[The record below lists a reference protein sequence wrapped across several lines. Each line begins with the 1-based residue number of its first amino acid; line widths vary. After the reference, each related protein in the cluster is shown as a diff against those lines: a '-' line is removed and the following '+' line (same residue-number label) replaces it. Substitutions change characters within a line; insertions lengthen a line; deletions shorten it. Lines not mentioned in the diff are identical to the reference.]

1 VTRSFRQIPA
11 SLAHQIRLI
20 MTDVDGTLTSDGE
33 RFEPSVAE
41 CVGRLQS
48 SGVTVGL
55 VSGRDLPRL
64 LAIVDRLGIRGP
76 LIAENGGVARLTP
89 QGSDLELGYS
99 RSPAVQAV
107 ARLESLFPGS
117 IIELDDNRNRKVD
130 FTISSDRIPADVLRQ
145 HVPGLQVMDSG
156 YMIHLMPEGI
166 SKGGTLRH
174 VISEIGVSAGQVMVF
189 GDSTTDLSLFLDF
202 ENSVLVHNP
211 LLSQEQRQAMKGATA
226 FESEMEVARGF
237 CEVTELI
244 MRMRRT

>member
-1 VTRSFRQIPA
+1 
-11 SLAHQIRLI
+11 
-20 MTDVDGTLTSDGE
+20 MTDVDGTLTTDGDH
-33 RFEPSVAE
+33 FEPAVADSVA
-41 CVGRLQS
+41 RLQS
-48 SGVTVGL
+48 SGIKVGL

-89 QGSDLELGYS
+89 QGADLELGYS

-107 ARLESLFPGS
+107 AKLKSLFPGS

-130 FTISSDRIPADVLRQ
+130 FTISSEAIPVDILRQ

-174 VISEIGVSAGQVMVF
+174 VISKIGVSAGEVMVF
-189 GDSTTDLSLFLDF
+189 GDSTTDLSLFLEF

-211 LLSQEQRQAMKGATA
+211 LLSQEQRQAVKGATA
-226 FESEMEVARGF
+226 FESEMEVAQGF
-237 CEVTELI
+237 CEATALI
-244 MRMRRT
+244 LLMRRT